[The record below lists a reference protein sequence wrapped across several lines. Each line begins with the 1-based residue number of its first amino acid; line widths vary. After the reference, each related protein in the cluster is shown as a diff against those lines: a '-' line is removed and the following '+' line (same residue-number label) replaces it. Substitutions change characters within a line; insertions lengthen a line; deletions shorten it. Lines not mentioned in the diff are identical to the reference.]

1 MKLLDKLKNAL
12 FEEEY
17 VEIEEKPKKVKPD
30 KVKKDT
36 YIKEDKSTV
45 EDKPIAK
52 RIVPQEKKRDEE
64 HHQER
69 VKEEPIRDHELNKP
83 KEEPKFTIV
92 TDEDLRSDDEQYT
105 EHIVIESQPKK
116 RRSNIDKQ
124 EEISQIETP
133 VVKETKLY
141 QASKSESYLENYTPH
156 EYGKYEKQKEKEI
169 FKPSPIISPIYGI
182 VSENSSLDKEQRPE
196 IRLTT
201 SISHDKMNLDEVR
214 KKAFGDLTDDISNN
228 VGLKQEVIEEPKES
242 SNLLLDLS
250 DGKTTPEVSSITM
263 GDAEEYFE
271 DLGLEYNK
279 DYIDSSKTT
288 RVEKNANLDSPRG
301 EALVEEE
308 DNNSNTIII
317 KEKTE
322 TEDDN
327 KETPVSDK
335 DDANLFDLID
345 SMYEE

>member
-17 VEIEEKPKKVKPD
+17 VEIEEKPKKTKPA

-36 YIKEDKSTV
+36 YLKEDKSIV

-52 RIVPQEKKRDEE
+52 RIVPQEKGKDEE
-64 HHQER
+64 AHQEK
-69 VKEEPIRDHELNKP
+69 VKEESIRDQDLNKP
-83 KEEPKFTIV
+83 KEEPKFTII
-92 TDEDLRSDDEQYT
+92 TDEDLRSDDEQYNK
-105 EHIVIESQPKK
+105 HIVVESETKK
-116 RRSNIDKQ
+116 RRSNIDKA
-124 EEISQIETP
+124 EEISQVQIPTA
-133 VVKETKLY
+133 KEPKLY

-182 VSENSSLDKEQRPE
+182 VSENNSLDKEQRSE

-228 VGLKQEVIEEPKES
+228 VGLNQEVIEEPEES

-301 EALVEEE
+301 ETLVEDE
-308 DNNSNTIII
+308 DNDSNTIII

-322 TEDDN
+322 TEDEH
-327 KETPVSDK
+327 KEVPVNDK
-335 DDANLFDLID
+335 DETNLFDLID